1 MIEYTVEDFFSK
13 QLEVESTRILLN
25 EPTIFSTNVLKDYLC
40 HLAKI
45 ELVKYLDY
53 LKENPNIADVT
64 SKDITQLSNI
74 DDCTINMCQIMLDCD
89 NKGLS
94 LKEIATLL
102 HADKNYKDNVVA
114 LSKYGENQVK
124 TAAQLGLVINFND
137 LWFLSAIGY
146 IFPDEPKAIQNKY
159 IAISILRDPFYS
171 KVILSLIKHDTNLK
185 DFMNIL
191 SESTQKRRFTI
202 CNRVLSFFKE
212 QCEIEEVK
220 IHNLTS
226 K

>member
-25 EPTIFSTNVLKDYLC
+25 EPAIFSTNVVKDYLC

-45 ELVKYLDY
+45 ELVKYLDC
-53 LKENPNIADVT
+53 LKENPNIAEVT

-94 LKEIATLL
+94 LKDIARLL
-102 HADKNYKDNVVA
+102 HADRNYKDNLVA

-124 TAAQLGLVINFND
+124 TAAQLGLVTNVND
-137 LWFLSAIGY
+137 LLFLSAIGY
-146 IFPDEPKAIQNKY
+146 IFPDEPKIIQNKY
-159 IAISILRDPFYS
+159 LAINMLRDPFYS

-185 DFMNIL
+185 DFMNII
-191 SESTQKRRFTI
+191 SESTQKRRFSS
-202 CNRVLSFFKE
+202 CKRVLSFFKE
-212 QCEIEEVK
+212 QCVIEEVK
-220 IHNLTS
+220 IYNLTS
-226 K
+226 E